1 MSVMHLQF
9 QTPQALAHFRQSMS
23 SRKIKVDIA
32 NLTLSCDCS
41 DVDIDLA
48 TKSFGATLII
58 QPSIVLIQ
66 ADGRKQ
72 FDSINLF
79 LSSITSPIRYS
90 DNYSNRIES
99 YLTEKQRT
107 TLLLKMPTASIE
119 IV

>member
-9 QTPQALAHFRQSMS
+9 QTPQALASFRQSMS
-23 SRKIKVDIA
+23 SRKIKVDIT

-41 DVDIDLA
+41 DLDINLA

-66 ADGRKQ
+66 ADGRSQ
-72 FDSINLF
+72 FNSINLF

-90 DNYSNRIES
+90 DNHSNKIET
-99 YLTEKQRT
+99 YLTEKQKA
-107 TLLLKMPTASIE
+107 TLLLKMPTASIQT
-119 IV
+119 V